1 MNVGILLTRGK
12 HVHDRI
18 MSLRVETWA
27 HRISLTPSLFIEL
40 PVPNQ
45 ESERCAL
52 ACKGYRVFFF
62 LQYNY

>member
-27 HRISLTPSLFIEL
+27 HRTSLTPPLFIEL

-45 ESERCAL
+45 ESERLCA
-52 ACKGYRVFFF
+52 CM
-62 LQYNY
+62 